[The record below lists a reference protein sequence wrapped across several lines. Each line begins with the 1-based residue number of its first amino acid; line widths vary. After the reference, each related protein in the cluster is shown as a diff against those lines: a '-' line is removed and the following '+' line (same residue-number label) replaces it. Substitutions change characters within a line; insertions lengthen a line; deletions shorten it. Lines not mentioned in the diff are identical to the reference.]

1 MASDDR
7 IPFLGDD
14 EEHKAKV
21 ELGNENDASLRKSDG
36 TELLG
41 NSEQEYQETEAHV
54 EKELLTEQ
62 GVCDVNIN
70 EARNINDTCSVTDV
84 GRQPASEVD
93 STENSS
99 EVNNSATKSVADTA
113 RPPASEVVGSVE
125 NSSEADTSASNPVD
139 VTEYKTADEGD
150 QDKISKEEKQVNETE
165 KSKEGV
171 PGTSSEAKSA
181 DDRSNETAHLY
192 IHVLL
197 VRGLPP
203 REAGVSL

>member
-7 IPFLGDD
+7 IPSLEHD

-21 ELGNENDASLRKSDG
+21 ELASENDGSHRKSDG

-41 NSEQEYQETEAHV
+41 NSQEYQETEARISQ
-54 EKELLTEQ
+54 ELLTEQ
-62 GVCDVNIN
+62 GVCEININ
-70 EARNINDTCSVTDV
+70 EARNTNDTCSVTDV

-99 EVNNSATKSVADTA
+99 EVDTSTSKPVADTGKQ
-113 RPPASEVVGSVE
+113 PASEVVDSVE
-125 NSSEADTSASNPVD
+125 NSSEADISASKPTD
-139 VTEYKTADEGD
+139 LTECKTADEGD
-150 QDKISKEEKQVNETE
+150 QNKISTEEKQVNDSENN
-165 KSKEGV
+165 KEGV

-181 DDRSNETAHLY
+181 DDKSSESAHLY